1 MEAAICRPASERTG
15 ASRQP
20 RRLASPTRGS
30 IDRCLRYR
38 ARTCAGHPVAA
49 DRSGSARNRSLPVSD
64 GPNRWT
70 HASTEGGSTRRRCF
84 LSGTSVLLDHP
95 VADVDRAGSLEH
107 AHQLELRLSRLEA
120 VEEPLPRAEDHRGH
134 LEVDLVDQPGLE
146 GLLGA

>member
-1 MEAAICRPASERTG
+1 MAQLIAISATERGLALVILLPLTYLAVRG
-15 ASRQP
+15 IGRFRQLWAEP
-20 RRLASPTRGS
+20 MDTRE
-30 IDRCLRYR
+30 YR
-38 ARTCAGHPVAA
+38 GWLN
-49 DRSGSARNRSLPVSD
+49 S
-64 GPNRWT
+64 
-70 HASTEGGSTRRRCF
+70 RRCF

-107 AHQLELRLSRLEA
+107 AHQLELRLSWLEA

>member
-1 MEAAICRPASERTG
+1 MLSSWPKDEMIVKETWTGGLTPISVCEESVAS
-15 ASRQP
+15 
-20 RRLASPTRGS
+20 
-30 IDRCLRYR
+30 
-38 ARTCAGHPVAA
+38 
-49 DRSGSARNRSLPVSD
+49 VSY

-70 HASTEGGSTRRRCF
+70 HASTEGGSIAVGCF

-107 AHQLELRLSRLEA
+107 AHQLELRLAGLEA

-134 LEVDLVDQPGLE
+134 LEVDLVDQPGLD

>member
-1 MEAAICRPASERTG
+1 MAQLIAVSATERGLALVILLPLTYLAVRESVAS
-15 ASRQP
+15 
-20 RRLASPTRGS
+20 
-30 IDRCLRYR
+30 
-38 ARTCAGHPVAA
+38 
-49 DRSGSARNRSLPVSD
+49 VSY

>member
-1 MEAAICRPASERTG
+1 M
-15 ASRQP
+15 
-20 RRLASPTRGS
+20 
-30 IDRCLRYR
+30 
-38 ARTCAGHPVAA
+38 
-49 DRSGSARNRSLPVSD
+49 
-64 GPNRWT
+64 
-70 HASTEGGSTRRRCF
+70 
-84 LSGTSVLLDHP
+84 LLDHP

>member
-1 MEAAICRPASERTG
+1 VAQLIAVSATERGLALVILLPLTYLAVRG
-15 ASRQP
+15 IGRFRQLCAKP
-20 RRLASPTRGS
+20 MDTREYRGWLNSP
-30 IDRCLRYR
+30 
-38 ARTCAGHPVAA
+38 
-49 DRSGSARNRSLPVSD
+49 SL
-64 GPNRWT
+64 
-70 HASTEGGSTRRRCF
+70 F

-134 LEVDLVDQPGLE
+134 LEVDLVDQSGLE

>member
-1 MEAAICRPASERTG
+1 MAQLIAVSATERGLALVILLPLTYLAVRGIGRFRQLWAEPMDTREYRGWLNSAS
-15 ASRQP
+15 
-20 RRLASPTRGS
+20 
-30 IDRCLRYR
+30 
-38 ARTCAGHPVAA
+38 
-49 DRSGSARNRSLPVSD
+49 
-64 GPNRWT
+64 
-70 HASTEGGSTRRRCF
+70 